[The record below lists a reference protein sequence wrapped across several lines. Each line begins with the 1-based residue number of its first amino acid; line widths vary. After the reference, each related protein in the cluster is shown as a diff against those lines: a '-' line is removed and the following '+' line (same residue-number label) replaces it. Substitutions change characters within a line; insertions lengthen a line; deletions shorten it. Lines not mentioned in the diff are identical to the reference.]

1 MKAVSGKHLARLA
14 EARGWQLRRTKG
26 SHHIYE
32 KPGRPEVLSIP
43 VHGNHALKR
52 GLQAALMKLAGIRP
66 EDL

>member
-1 MKAVSGKHLARLA
+1 MKAGFRQALGPAA

-43 VHGNHALKR
+43 VHGNHTLKR
-52 GLQAALMKLAGIRP
+52 GLQVALMKLAGIRP
-66 EDL
+66 EDI